1 MFLLNILK
9 PSIYNKYDRQ
19 YVIINIDEES
29 AAGIWDKIV
38 RKELHKG
45 GDIMETHILEIAER
59 IKGMREILNISVEEM
74 AKVTETS
81 VDNYLAAENGN
92 TDFTFTFLLKC
103 AQRFKVDIV
112 ELLTGSNPT
121 LSFYTIVRKGC
132 GLPIERR
139 KGFDYNYLAYLLKDK
154 MVEPFLVTAPYSQEE
169 QNIPMHYSTH
179 AGQEFDYILKGSL
192 KVDLDGH
199 VEILNAGDSVLY
211 DSGHRHGMIATNGAD
226 CQFLAI
232 VIPKPK
238 EEK

>member
-1 MFLLNILK
+1 
-9 PSIYNKYDRQ
+9 
-19 YVIINIDEES
+19 
-29 AAGIWDKIV
+29 
-38 RKELHKG
+38 
-45 GDIMETHILEIAER
+45 METHILEISER
-59 IKGMREILNISVEEM
+59 IKGMREILNITAEEM
-74 AKVTETS
+74 ADVTGTTI
-81 VDNYLAAENGN
+81 DDYLAAENGN
-92 TDFTFTFLLKC
+92 SDFTFTFLMKC

-121 LSFYTIVRKGC
+121 LSFYTVVRKGG

-139 KGFDYNYLAYLLKDK
+139 KGFDYKHLAYRLKDK
-154 MVEPFLVTAPYSQEE
+154 MVEPFLVTDPYNQKE
-169 QNIPMHYSTH
+169 QNTPLYYSTH

-211 DSGHRHGMIATNGAD
+211 DSGHPHGMTAMNDAD

-238 EEK
+238 EKNQ

>member
-1 MFLLNILK
+1 MNF
-9 PSIYNKYDRQ
+9 
-19 YVIINIDEES
+19 
-29 AAGIWDKIV
+29 G
-38 RKELHKG
+38 KG
-45 GDIMETHILEIAER
+45 GDIMETHILEISER
-59 IKGMREILNISVEEM
+59 IKGMRGMLNISAEEM
-74 AKVTETS
+74 ANITETPI
-81 VDNYLAAENGN
+81 DKYLAMENGN
-92 TDFTFTFLLKC
+92 SDFTFTFLMKC

-121 LSFYTIVRKGC
+121 LSFYTVVRKDG

-139 KGFDYNYLAYLLKDK
+139 KGFDYKHLAYRLKDK
-154 MVEPFLVTAPYSQEE
+154 MVEPFLVTVPYNQEE
-169 QNIPMHYSTH
+169 QNIPLYYSTH

-211 DSGHRHGMIATNGAD
+211 DSGHPHGMIAVNGAD

-232 VIPKPK
+232 VIPKHK